1 MYLIFPAMCKNKD
14 LGGFVN
20 HTRLAEAGLGMYER
34 RYEGQADEGDCLL
47 NCAAL
52 IRSARVWQTAGSG
65 DGQLLLCRKPEMSA
79 KKQQGAC

>member
-1 MYLIFPAMCKNKD
+1 MYLIFPAVCKNKD

-47 NCAAL
+47 NCAL
-52 IRSARVWQTAGSG
+52 
-65 DGQLLLCRKPEMSA
+65 P
-79 KKQQGAC
+79 